1 MGRPSRG
8 APAGA
13 PREAL
18 EPGSARAAAM
28 DVVLL
33 LQWTKCG
40 ADLPPFRDQPTDIL
54 SLEAALRPPR
64 RDDLGRALASAAPRA
79 PAHLG
84 TGVGRTRFVSAQA
97 VSALGQGQAGCAP
110 RPREVQRLHLHGG
123 THPGLL
129 EAARGASRTAQ
140 VGPAAAGAAK
150 LRKRPW
156 AIRKPKYWRVE
167 HPGDLVEIDT

>member
-1 MGRPSRG
+1 MSEIGWGDLP
-8 APAGA
+8 
-13 PREAL
+13 EARQL
-18 EPGSARAAAM
+18 ARLGKRLSRAAQGR
-28 DVVLL
+28 

-150 LRKRPW
+150 IAKT
-156 AIRKPKYWRVE
+156 AMG
-167 HPGDLVEIDT
+167 HSQA